1 MVSLALFVGLLTLV
15 PIVSGVLLIAGS
27 RALSRLV
34 ATSWCVVVL
43 LLIRLLTYGD
53 TLQATAFAP
62 AGCARWLQLSYLVD
76 NFTIF
81 SALVIGVLA
90 SAVAVV
96 LIALEPAQVE
106 QPQTEPQ
113 GRIGPWNRAWQLGV
127 LLLVLGAVFL
137 AIFSNS
143 ALWTVLGWSLAGL
156 GAFIL
161 SGQGQTANGPSSC
174 LPRLAW
180 RTAPSPFRCSQRSAP
195 WQISAWISST
205 AWGVSRSGQRSSC
218 SPRC

>member
-34 ATSWCVVVL
+34 ATSWCGVVLLFSLVVV

-53 TLQATAFAP
+53 TLQATTFAP
-62 AGCARWLQLSYLVD
+62 AGWARWLQLSYLVD

-106 QPQTEPQ
+106 QPQTVE
-113 GRIGPWNRAWQLGV
+113 
-127 LLLVLGAVFL
+127 
-137 AIFSNS
+137 
-143 ALWTVLGWSLAGL
+143 
-156 GAFIL
+156 
-161 SGQGQTANGPSSC
+161 SC
-174 LPRLAW
+174 LAAGRAAARAGSRLPRHL
-180 RTAPSPFRCSQRSAP
+180 FQ
-195 WQISAWISST
+195 
-205 AWGVSRSGQRSSC
+205 
-218 SPRC
+218 